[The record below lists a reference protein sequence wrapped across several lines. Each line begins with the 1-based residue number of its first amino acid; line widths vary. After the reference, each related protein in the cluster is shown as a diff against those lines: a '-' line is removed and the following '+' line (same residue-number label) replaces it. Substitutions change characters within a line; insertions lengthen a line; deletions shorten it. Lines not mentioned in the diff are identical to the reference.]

1 MRDMVEGE
9 GERDGEC
16 ASERSYMI
24 ERKGKV
30 TSETVRYCL
39 QRRPQQA

>member
-1 MRDMVEGE
+1 VEDRGYMRDMVEGE

-24 ERKGKV
+24 ERKGKG
-30 TSETVRYCL
+30 THTVSHT
-39 QRRPQQA
+39 